1 MGRNANPMH
10 TSLQRQQE
18 IILIFEKKKDKK
30 DSCHCLYLKGFFFLV
45 LRQLV
50 NEAAKFRYRS
60 GNLFNCGSLTVR
72 APCGAVGHGAHYHSQ
87 SVESFFAHV
96 PGLKVQ
102 VFLLSQF
109 VQLCVVHFHP
119 FSHWKCQLKL
129 YWMVNKTGTFCC
141 QIIWNRFP
149 TPPLNHIW
157 FIWLVLVILN
167 IAQQCSGWRWGLG
180 EVMPPTCK

>member
-1 MGRNANPMH
+1 MGRNASPMH

-18 IILIFEKKKDKK
+18 IILIVGKKKDKK
-30 DSCHCLYLKGFFFLV
+30 DFCLCFHLKGFFFLV
-45 LRQLV
+45 LLQLV

-102 VFLLSQF
+102 VFFYLCLALCSSFSPIFTLEMPTEALLDGQ
-109 VQLCVVHFHP
+109 QK
-119 FSHWKCQLKL
+119 WKNL
-129 YWMVNKTGTFCC
+129 V
-141 QIIWNRFP
+141 QIIWNPFP
-149 TPPLNHIW
+149 PPPPITYTS
-157 FIWLVLVILN
+157 F
-167 IAQQCSGWRWGLG
+167 GLFQLS
-180 EVMPPTCK
+180 

>member
-1 MGRNANPMH
+1 MGRNASPMH

-18 IILIFEKKKDKK
+18 IILIVGKKKDKK
-30 DSCHCLYLKGFFFLV
+30 DFCLCFHLKGFFFLV
-45 LRQLV
+45 LLQLV

-102 VFLLSQF
+102 VFLFSL
-109 VQLCVVHFHP
+109 VQLCLVHFHP

-129 YWMVNKTGTFCC
+129 YWMVNKNGK
-141 QIIWNRFP
+141 IW
-149 TPPLNHIW
+149 
-157 FIWLVLVILN
+157 
-167 IAQQCSGWRWGLG
+167 
-180 EVMPPTCK
+180 CK